1 MFQWILRLEVGSTTV
16 TRRIEVKFTDDV
28 YPRFNLE
35 LWKMMND
42 FSHSSISVMLS
53 FIRFRGPSTE
63 VRIWWYPSPEWRH
76 WVRESLC
83 LQHKQAFVVI
93 ESIVRE
99 PIFSESEQEP
109 VFVAHEIPRFIEG
122 DHHSHLSCFFVDFS
136 YSDQRTN
143 RFTSRACWNSRVR
156 AHLEVSPSSL
166 SSIRELLFC
175 HRSSIIRFWI
185 TYTK

>member
-1 MFQWILRLEVGSTTV
+1 MCILDSMWNSENVEWFFPFFYQREALLYKILGAFHWSEDLVV
-16 TRRIEVKFTDDV
+16 
-28 YPRFNLE
+28 
-35 LWKMMND
+35 
-42 FSHSSISVMLS
+42 
-53 FIRFRGPSTE
+53 PSL
-63 VRIWWYPSPEWRH
+63 EWRH

-93 ESIVRE
+93 QSIVQE

-122 DHHSHLSCFFVDFS
+122 DHHSDLSCFFVDFS